1 MLTKKETLDGSFQR
15 LLPYVKKET
24 DLGREYLYYVP
35 DLVLTRIINDT
46 DHRLYDNISTTE
58 IKESRDDIIRRS
70 MLEAIQYLT
79 EKLGEDTEDW
89 QWGKVH
95 KMGFNHT
102 LGGKLFFLNLE
113 SLPTHGSHHTINS
126 GFWDS
131 AKPFN
136 MSSGGVIRMMVDF
149 SNPQGSTII
158 SPPGQSGHYL
168 SPFYGDLAKI
178 WAAGD
183 QIPMHYLS
191 GKKLPMTLKLLP
203 GN

>member
-1 MLTKKETLDGSFQR
+1 MGNTLKDELGEV
-15 LLPYVKKET
+15 LWEK

-35 DLVLTRIINDT
+35 DLVMTRIINDS
-46 DHRLYDNISTTE
+46 DHPFYDDISTTK
-58 IKESRDDIIRRS
+58 IKETRDDIIRRS
-70 MLEAIQYLT
+70 MSEAIAYLT
-79 EKLGEDTEDW
+79 EKLGKDTDW

-95 KMGFNHT
+95 KMAFKHT
-102 LGGKLFFLNLE
+102 LGGKLSFLNLE

-131 AKPFN
+131 ANPFD

-149 SNPQGSTII
+149 SNPQRSTII

-168 SPFYGDLAKI
+168 SPFYDDLAKT

-183 QIPMHYLS
+183 QIPMNYLS
-191 GKKLPMTLKLLP
+191 GQNLPMTLKLLP
-203 GN
+203 AN